1 MYANHFLWRREKGGE
16 MYGLGAF
23 SQNDNFICV
32 LSSSLNNEGFNL
44 KENVSLL
51 G

>member
-1 MYANHFLWRREKGGE
+1 MQIIFFGEERKGGE
-16 MYGLGAF
+16 MYGLGAL

-32 LSSSLNNEGFNL
+32 LSSPLNNEGFNL

-51 G
+51 D